1 MTTVGYMTMP
11 IDFKYKKVHQMG
23 RPRHEK
29 YSDFWREHTP
39 MDHEH
44 RAKIFSPF
52 DALKGYDEAIES
64 KEVQYVERSVPADLD
79 EELQKLKVGK
89 QVLISYFVP
98 CTDVNNDAF
107 EEGLGTYETITGTIE
122 KIDPVTETLVVDD
135 IVISFE
141 DIGKINIP
149 EEN

>member
-39 MDHEH
+39 MDRQH

-64 KEVQYVERSVPADLD
+64 KEVQYVERSVPVDLD
-79 EELQKLKVGK
+79 EELQKPRIGS
-89 QVLISYFVP
+89 QVTISYFVP

-107 EEGLGTYETITGTIE
+107 DLGLGTYETITGTVR
-122 KIDPVTETLVVDD
+122 KIDSVSETLAIDD
-135 IVISFE
+135 TVICFE
-141 DIGKINIP
+141 DIGEIS
-149 EEN
+149 EEE

>member
-1 MTTVGYMTMP
+1 MP

-29 YSDFWREHTP
+29 YSDFWRKHVP
-39 MDHEH
+39 MDRQH

-64 KEVQYVERSVPADLD
+64 KEIQYVERSVPADLD
-79 EELQKLKVGK
+79 EELQNIHSGDRVT
-89 QVLISYFVP
+89 ISYFLP

-107 EEGLGTYETITGTIE
+107 DLGLGTYETITGTVR
-122 KIDPVTETLVVDD
+122 KIDLASETLVVDD
-135 IVISFE
+135 VVICFE
-141 DIGKINIP
+141 DIRKI
-149 EEN
+149 ERL

>member
-39 MDHEH
+39 MDRQH

-79 EELQKLKVGK
+79 EELQELRIRSRVT
-89 QVLISYFVP
+89 ISYFVP

-107 EEGLGTYETITGTIE
+107 EEGLGTYETITGTVR
-122 KIDPVTETLVVDD
+122 KIDTVSETLVVDD
-135 IVISFE
+135 TVICFE
-141 DIGKINIP
+141 DIGEIS
-149 EEN
+149 EEE

>member
-11 IDFKYKKVHQMG
+11 IDFKYKEVHQMG

-29 YSDFWREHTP
+29 YSDFWRKHAP
-39 MDHEH
+39 MDRQH

-79 EELQKLKVGK
+79 EELQELRIGIRVI
-89 QVLISYFVP
+89 ISYFVL

-107 EEGLGTYETITGTIE
+107 EEGLGTYETITGTVR
-122 KIDPVTETLVVDD
+122 KIDTVSETLVVDD
-135 IVISFE
+135 TVICFE
-141 DIGKINIP
+141 DIGEIS
-149 EEN
+149 EEE